1 MGEFF
6 FDLVT
11 GKVFLTMTYNTEKNN
26 RSRNVTTSNYKTVCM
41 AKAPYTKSRDKWHT
55 GKNVWNLH
63 HGQGA
68 NMLNI

>member
-41 AKAPYTKSRDKWHT
+41 AKAPYTKSRDK
-55 GKNVWNLH
+55 
-63 HGQGA
+63 
-68 NMLNI
+68 